1 MKAVSLIALTLFVG
15 MILSVVP
22 VPQWALWARP
32 EWLFLVLIY
41 WTLALPERC
50 GVLTAATVGFVQDSL
65 TASLMGKHMLAY
77 SIVIAI
83 TLIGYKRLRMYDVW
97 QQAGFVFLLLC
108 LEQLIEYWIGL
119 AYGHS
124 TVGLWFLLPAVI
136 GALIW
141 PWLLVFL
148 RGIRRKTGMINKIT

>member
-1 MKAVSLIALTLFVG
+1 MKAGFLVAFTFILA
-15 MILSVVP
+15 MILSVIRFP
-22 VPQWALWARP
+22 EWALWARP

-41 WTLALPERC
+41 WTLAMPERC
-50 GVLTAATVGFVQDSL
+50 GVLTAAFVGLFQDSL

-77 SIVIAI
+77 SLVIAI
-83 TLIGYKRLRMYDVW
+83 TFLGYKRLRMYDAW

-108 LEQLIEYWIGL
+108 LEQMIEYWISL
-119 AYGHS
+119 ATGHS
-124 TVGLWFLLPAVI
+124 SVGLWFLLPAVM

-148 RGIRRKTGMINKIT
+148 RGIRRKVGMINKIA